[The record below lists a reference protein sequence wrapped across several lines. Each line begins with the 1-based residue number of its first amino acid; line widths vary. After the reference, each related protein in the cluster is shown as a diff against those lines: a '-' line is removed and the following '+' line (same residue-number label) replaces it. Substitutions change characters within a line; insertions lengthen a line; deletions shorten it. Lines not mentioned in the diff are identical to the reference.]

1 MRIRIHMLVQHS
13 RKVLHNRML
22 VLQHIRKRELR
33 SRKRV
38 LNRSHSSSCN
48 QTACLA
54 GHHAS
59 CRSRY
64 RYRIRRKRV
73 RNRMQVLHNHKL
85 ALRHIRRRVLRNRM
99 QVLQHSRKPELRSHM
114 LVLQHSRKPEL
125 RNHMLVLQHSR
136 KPELRSHMLA
146 RCHNKTWHSHIP
158 SCRAYDPKGQNQ
170 SSGCSSCQELG
181 LLLK

>member
-1 MRIRIHMLVQHS
+1 MRIRIRKLVRHS
-13 RKVLHNRML
+13 HKLVHSRML
-22 VLQHIRKRELR
+22 VQHIRKRELR

-38 LNRSHSSSCN
+38 LNRNHSSSCS

-59 CRSRY
+59 YRSRY
-64 RYRIRRKRV
+64 RYRIRRKLV
-73 RNRMQVLHNHKL
+73 RNHKLALHNHKRVLQHIRKRVLHNHKL
-85 ALRHIRRRVLRNRM
+85 
-99 QVLQHSRKPELRSHM
+99 VLQHNRKPELRSHMLVLQHNRKPELRSHM

-125 RNHMLVLQHSR
+125 R
-136 KPELRSHMLA
+136 SHMLA
-146 RCHNKTWHSHIP
+146 RFHNRTWHSHSP